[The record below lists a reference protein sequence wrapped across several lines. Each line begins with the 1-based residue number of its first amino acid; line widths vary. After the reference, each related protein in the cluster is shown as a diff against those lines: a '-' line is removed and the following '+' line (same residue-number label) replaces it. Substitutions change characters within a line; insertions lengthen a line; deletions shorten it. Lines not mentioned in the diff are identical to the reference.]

1 MTKRMLI
8 DATHPEETRVA
19 VISGNKLEEYDYE
32 TVMRKQLKGN
42 IYLVKVTRV
51 EPSLQAA
58 FVDFGGNRHGFL
70 PFPEIH
76 PDYYRI
82 PIADREALLAEERE
96 LAAEQAARE
105 DEEDAAEL
113 AAQGHSLD
121 DFDDEDEDAEG
132 EEGHEPPRN
141 NVEQVGETPEEDY
154 VPRHTGSLAADITQ
168 ESVIDDS
175 DDEDETDASREEDDA
190 QVEAHANEAHAHENH
205 AHEAAPAQEAGDH
218 AQEEHAEG
226 AEDAAEGEAN
236 EGETAEAG
244 NDAGEQPQRQGRDR
258 NRGRHRGG
266 RHGGGRGR
274 HQGQNQS
281 HDGEGESHE
290 AGVES
295 VGGDVVEPS
304 LYRSSIKRRYKIQEV
319 IKRNQ
324 IMLIQISKEERG
336 NKGAAVTSYISLPGR
351 YCVLMPNS
359 PRGGGVSRKVS
370 NAKDRQRLKKILH
383 ELNVP
388 EGMSVILRTAGVARS
403 KAEIKRDLDYLLR
416 LWDQIREYT
425 LKSQAPAL
433 IYEEGNLIK
442 RAIRDLYRRDI
453 DEVHVAGEAAY
464 NGARDFMTTLM
475 PSHAERVQHYKEENV
490 PLFFR
495 YQVESQIDE
504 IHNPTVHLKSGGY
517 IVINPTEA
525 MVSVDVNSGKAT
537 KGRHIEETALKT
549 NIEAADEIARQLR
562 LRDQGGLIVID
573 FIDMEDKRNNR
584 IVERRMRDAMATDRA
599 RIQLG
604 RISAFGLLELSRQR
618 LHPSLVETNFEV
630 CKHCQGSGLVRTVET
645 TAVMILRALEEEGL
659 RGRAAEVRVNLPGE
673 IALYIFNQ
681 KREHLANIERRYNI
695 RVELH
700 ADESL
705 LKPAYNLEVTKTAGQ
720 QIRDNRPQHP
730 KHVQTVDMSDLPAL
744 TADEITDHSTI
755 SEDDGEDGRSRM
767 REEGDETGGE
777 RQSRGDRNERH
788 GGGRDRN
795 RGGRDRNDRGGD
807 RNRGGRDRS
816 DRNNDRSGPRPE
828 RHDNRPQP
836 QAISAEFADG
846 EQPAYVEGAVVG
858 DQTPAQGLDN
868 SERGGRRR
876 GRRGGRRRG
885 GRKGDRPF
893 DRNRPEGAEGAPAEG
908 QGFDIEAGADNN
920 NADFQQA
927 EGAAPE
933 AADGGENN
941 NAEGQNRGGRDRN
954 RGGRN
959 RGGRDR
965 NDRGPRERSPQNGE
979 GSTAQAEGQQQR
991 HENQNPSMNPANQT
1005 GSDAGNDSGGEQDGG
1020 EAGDGKSR
1028 KGWWKRLTE

>member
-19 VISGNKLEEYDYE
+19 VVSGTKLEEYDYE
-32 TVMRKQLKGN
+32 TVVRKQLKGN

-82 PIADREALLAEERE
+82 PIADREALLAEERAI
-96 LAAEQAARE
+96 AAAQAARE
-105 DEEDAAEL
+105 DEEDEAEL

-121 DFDDEDEDAEG
+121 DFDDEEDDSEEGDDAETANAG
-132 EEGHEPPRN
+132 NVSLAEE
-141 NVEQVGETPEEDY
+141 TY
-154 VPRHTGSLAADITQ
+154 VPRHTGSLAADMAE
-168 ESVIDDS
+168 ESQAT
-175 DDEDETDASREEDDA
+175 EENEEDDA
-190 QVEAHANEAHAHENH
+190 AEEQARHDEQQAQVADTAEAHTHSHDHSHA
-205 AHEAAPAQEAGDH
+205 G
-218 AQEEHAEG
+218 
-226 AEDAAEGEAN
+226 
-236 EGETAEAG
+236 EGETAVAVTADSAAPASDEEK
-244 NDAGEQPQRQGRDR
+244 DPD
-258 NRGRHRGG
+258 
-266 RHGGGRGR
+266 
-274 HQGQNQS
+274 
-281 HDGEGESHE
+281 
-290 AGVES
+290 VET
-295 VGGDVVEPS
+295 VGGDVVETPV
-304 LYRSSIKRRYKIQEV
+304 YRSSIKRRYKIQEV

-370 NAKDRQRLKKILH
+370 NAKDRQRLKKILQ

-425 LKSQAPAL
+425 LKSSAPAL

-453 DEVHVAGEAAY
+453 DEVHVAGEVAY
-464 NGARDFMTTLM
+464 TSARDFMQTLM
-475 PSHAERVQHYKEENV
+475 PSHAERIQHYKEENI

-584 IVERRMRDAMATDRA
+584 IVERRMRDAMQTDRA
-599 RIQLG
+599 SIQLG

-630 CKHCQGSGLVRTVET
+630 CKHCTGSGLVRTIET
-645 TAVMILRALEEEGL
+645 TAVIILRAIEEEGL
-659 RGRAAEVRVNLPGE
+659 RNRASEITVNMPGE
-673 IALYIFNQ
+673 VALYIFNH
-681 KREHLANIERRYNI
+681 KREMLANIERRYNL
-695 RVELH
+695 RVSLH

-705 LKPAYNLEVTKTAGQ
+705 LKPAYNIEVTKTTGQ
-720 QIRDNRPQHP
+720 QARDNRPQRP
-730 KHVQTVDMSDLPAL
+730 QHVQTVDMSDLPAL
-744 TADEITDHSTI
+744 TEEDITDHSTV
-755 SEDDGEDGRSRM
+755 SEDEGGGNASFGDDDDNGGGNVREAREGGGGRNRGGRHGGGRRDGRHGGRSGGDGDRHGG
-767 REEGDETGGE
+767 RHEG
-777 RQSRGDRNERH
+777 RGDRNEPRGDRNEGRH
-788 GGGRDRN
+788 GGGRDHTPRHAAPQQQHASPEDVAN
-795 RGGRDRNDRGGD
+795 IGGD
-807 RNRGGRDRS
+807 MPAIEGGASPANAAEGDDSRG
-816 DRNNDRSGPRPE
+816 
-828 RHDNRPQP
+828 Q
-836 QAISAEFADG
+836 
-846 EQPAYVEGAVVG
+846 
-858 DQTPAQGLDN
+858 
-868 SERGGRRR
+868 RRR

-885 GRKGDRPF
+885 GRRGDRPF
-893 DRNRPEGAEGAPAEG
+893 DRNAPEGAVEG
-908 QGFDIEAGADNN
+908 QPQEFNESGDNSQP
-920 NADFQQA
+920 AT
-927 EGAAPE
+927 EGNE
-933 AADGGENN
+933 AATPQ
-941 NAEGQNRGGRDRN
+941 NAEGHAGGGGGDRNRDRN

-965 NDRGPRERSPQNGE
+965 NRGPRENNNGGRHQSADGQLPGTGEQPGYERPATEQPAFKPREQAPQPRREEQSNN
-979 GSTAQAEGQQQR
+979 STDTANDGNAEG
-991 HENQNPSMNPANQT
+991 
-1005 GSDAGNDSGGEQDGG
+1005 
-1020 EAGDGKSR
+1020 GDGKSR